1 MVEYPMT
8 LNFGLLGAGRIGKV
22 HAKAVTSNP
31 KARLVAVAD
40 AMAQAATDLA
50 GQYDAEVRTIEAI
63 EAAGDI
69 DAVIICTPTD
79 THADLIERFARA
91 GKAIF
96 CEKPIDLDVER
107 VKQCLKVVD
116 ETAATLMVGFNR
128 RFDPHFQAVKA
139 AIEAGQIG
147 DVEMVTIV
155 SRDPGAPPV
164 DYIKRS
170 GGIFRDMT
178 IHDLDMARYL
188 LGEEIETV
196 SAQASVLVDKAI
208 GTAGDYDSASL
219 MLSTASGKH
228 ATISNSRR
236 ATYGYDQRIEVHGST
251 GAVSA
256 ENQRPVSIEIAN
268 GSGYT
273 RPPLHDFF
281 MTRYTEA
288 YAREISAF
296 IDFVESKSLASPSG
310 MDGLI
315 ALALADAALKSV
327 KEGRAVRVAEVT
339 GSLADRSTFQGR

>member
-1 MVEYPMT
+1 MSVR
-8 LNFGLLGAGRIGKV
+8 FGLLGAGRIGKV
-22 HAKAVTSNP
+22 HAKAVSANP
-31 KARLVAVAD
+31 KAKLVAVAD
-40 AMAQAATDLA
+40 AMADAAKALA
-50 GQYDAEVRTIEAI
+50 DQYAAEVRDIEAI
-63 EAAGDI
+63 EAASDI

-107 VKQCLKVVD
+107 VKSCLRVVD
-116 ETAATLMVGFNR
+116 EAGATLMVGFNR
-128 RFDPHFQAVKA
+128 RFDPHFQAVRA
-139 AIEAGQIG
+139 AIDEGQIG
-147 DVEMVTIV
+147 DVEMVTIT
-155 SRDPGAPPV
+155 SRDPGAPPA
-164 DYIKRS
+164 DYVKRS

-178 IHDLDMARYL
+178 IHDFDMARFL

-208 GTAGDYDSASL
+208 GDAGDFDSASV
-219 MLSTASGKH
+219 MLATATGKH

-236 ATYGYDQRIEVHGST
+236 AAYGYDQRIEVHGSK

-268 GSGYT
+268 ATGYT

-288 YAREISAF
+288 YAREISSF
-296 IDFVESKSLASPSG
+296 IDFVESKTPATPSG
-310 MDGLI
+310 ADGLI
-315 ALALADAALKSV
+315 ALALAEAALKSV
-327 KEGRAVRVAEVT
+327 EEGRAVKVSEIT
-339 GSLADRSTFQGR
+339 GPLADRSVFQGR